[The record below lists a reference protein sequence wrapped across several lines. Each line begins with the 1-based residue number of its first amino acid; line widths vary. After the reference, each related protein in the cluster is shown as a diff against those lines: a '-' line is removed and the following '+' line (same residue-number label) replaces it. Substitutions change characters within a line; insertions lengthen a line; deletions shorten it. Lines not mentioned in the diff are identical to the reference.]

1 MCTCLVCVLVCVFVS
16 VCVFVFVLCVVVHVC
31 LWVGGSEAGNAS
43 VETGMRMLCTPF
55 FFCLFV
61 CLFVWFW
68 VWVWFVFLHCLIC
81 SCCLMYWQ
89 VLENSGSV

>member
-1 MCTCLVCVLVCVFVS
+1 MCVLVCVFVS

-55 FFCLFV
+55 FFLFV
-61 CLFVWFW
+61 CLFV
-68 VWVWFVFLHCLIC
+68 CLVLGLGLV
-81 SCCLMYWQ
+81 CLFALPNLQ
-89 VLENSGSV
+89 LLFDVLAGT